1 MAPDNPLSTAEID
14 KLCAILALLTSDKA
28 GEAAAAGAAATR
40 FLAARGLT
48 WRDLLVPVL
57 PKPET
62 PPQFDLF
69 DDWPRHWRVAVEA
82 CRQGPIGLSD
92 WDRRFLETIAGYS
105 HQPSDRQLDIVVT
118 IVGNVLAGGVR

>member
-57 PKPET
+57 PKPEYPSHNST
-62 PPQFDLF
+62 CSMIGRAIGASLLRPAG
-69 DDWPRHWRVAVEA
+69 RGRN
-82 CRQGPIGLSD
+82 GLSD

-105 HQPSDRQLDIVVT
+105 HRPVT
-118 IVGNVLAGGVR
+118 GNSTSS